1 MRRIRYY
8 VFKAGTKL
16 PFAELPALIH
26 QFLDEQGL
34 KSASFLYY
42 FEALEFEG
50 SVNPCRRIYKDI
62 PMIGEPKLV
71 KMYSAAR

>member
-34 KSASFLYY
+34 KSASF
-42 FEALEFEG
+42 FFTISKHWSSREA
-50 SVNPCRRIYKDI
+50 SIR
-62 PMIGEPKLV
+62 
-71 KMYSAAR
+71 A

>member
-16 PFAELPALIH
+16 PFAELPAVIH

-34 KSASFLYY
+34 KREQPGFSLFLEKKRPISSPIVA
-42 FEALEFEG
+42 FERQQIFMK
-50 SVNPCRRIYKDI
+50 NPQNK
-62 PMIGEPKLV
+62 
-71 KMYSAAR
+71 

>member
-34 KSASFLYY
+34 KREQPGFSLFLEKKRPISSPLRKSAEMVPLRWQETRFFPLNG
-42 FEALEFEG
+42 A
-50 SVNPCRRIYKDI
+50 
-62 PMIGEPKLV
+62 
-71 KMYSAAR
+71 